1 MAFRILLLLLLAT
14 ASAYGQENYP
24 SKSVRLIAAAAP
36 GGNPDVLAR
45 LMATKLADTF
55 GKPFIVENIPGAG
68 GVVAAELVARA
79 APDGH
84 VLMLGDSGAMAIN
97 PALNSKLTYNPLRDF
112 TLITALAAV
121 PTVLVANPALPA
133 NTLQEFVALAK
144 SKPGQLSYGS
154 AGSGSVHHLTMAVFA
169 SRAGIDLLHVPYKG
183 GSALV
188 AGLLG
193 GEVQVG
199 WSGIPNV
206 APHIK
211 SGKLKVF
218 AISTARRSP
227 TVPDVPTVIEQGY
240 ADFDIATVIGLQA
253 PAGTPREIVLRVQ
266 RAVAK
271 IVREPDIA
279 ERMSNLGMELRENGT
294 EDYVRF
300 MKADMERYAHAVKA
314 AGVRQD

>member
-1 MAFRILLLLLLAT
+1 MRILLAALLLAC
-14 ASAYGQENYP
+14 AAVQAQDYP
-24 SKSVRLIAAAAP
+24 TKSVRLIAAAAP

-45 LMATKLADTF
+45 MLAARLSDTL
-55 GKPFIVENIPGAG
+55 GKPFIVENVPGAG
-68 GVVAAELVARA
+68 GVVAAEQVARA
-79 APDGH
+79 NPDGH

-121 PTVLVANPALPA
+121 PTVLVAPPNVPAS
-133 NTLQEFVALAK
+133 TLAEFVALAK
-144 SKPGQLSYGS
+144 SKPGALSYGS
-154 AGSGSVHHLTMAVFA
+154 AGNGSVHHLTMAVFA

-188 AGLLG
+188 AALLG
-193 GEVQVG
+193 GEVQAG

-218 AISTARRSP
+218 AISTEHRSSSL
-227 TVPDVPTVIEQGY
+227 PDVPTAIEQGY
-240 ADFDIATVIGLQA
+240 PGFDIATVIGLQG
-253 PAGTPREIVLRVQ
+253 PAGTPREVVARLQ
-266 RAVAK
+266 SAVAK
-271 IVREPDIA
+271 IMRERDIA
-279 ERMSNLGMELRENGT
+279 ERMANLGMELREDGT
-294 EDYVRF
+294 ESYARF
-300 MKADMERYAHAVKA
+300 MRQDMERYAQAVKA

>member
-45 LMATKLADTF
+45 LMATKLAETF
-55 GKPFIVENIPGAG
+55 GKPFVVENIPGAG

-84 VLMLGDSGAMAIN
+84 VLMLGDSGALAIN
-97 PALNSKLTYNPLRDF
+97 PALNSRLTYNTLHDF

-169 SRAGIDLLHVPYKG
+169 SRAGIELLHVPYKG

-188 AGLLG
+188 AALLG

-206 APHIK
+206 APHIR
-211 SGKLKVF
+211 SGKLRVY

-227 TVPDVPTVIEQGY
+227 TLPDVPTVIEQGY
-240 ADFDIATVIGLQA
+240 PDFDIATVIGLQA
-253 PAGTPREIVLRVQ
+253 PAGTPREIVTRLQ
-266 RAVAK
+266 RAAAK

-294 EDYVRF
+294 DDYVRF
-300 MKADMERYAHAVKA
+300 MRADMERYAHAVKA